1 MSKNLSDIMRQ
12 AQKMQE
18 KLKEV
23 QEGLSTKTVSASS
36 GGGMVTA
43 EVSGALKLM
52 KIKIDPS
59 VLAASDIEMLED
71 LVVSAVNEAFKRA
84 QDMVSGEMN
93 KVTMGLGIPPG
104 LF

>member
-93 KVTMGLGIPPG
+93 KVTMGVGIPG

>member
-1 MSKNLSDIMRQ
+1 MSKNLSNIMRQ

-23 QEGLSTKTVSASS
+23 QEGLSAKTVSASS

-84 QDMVSGEMN
+84 QDMVSEEMN
-93 KVTMGLGIPPG
+93 KVTMGIGIPG

>member
-59 VLAASDIEMLED
+59 VVAASDIEMLED

-84 QDMVSGEMN
+84 QDMVSEEMN
-93 KVTMGLGIPPG
+93 KVTMGIGIPG

>member
-1 MSKNLSDIMRQ
+1 MRQ

-84 QDMVSGEMN
+84 QDMVSEEMN
-93 KVTMGLGIPPG
+93 KVTMGIGIPG

>member
-1 MSKNLSDIMRQ
+1 MRQ

>member
-1 MSKNLSDIMRQ
+1 MRQ

-59 VLAASDIEMLED
+59 VVAASDIEMLED

-93 KVTMGLGIPPG
+93 KVTMGIGIPG

>member
-1 MSKNLSDIMRQ
+1 MRQ

-93 KVTMGLGIPPG
+93 KVTMGVGIPG